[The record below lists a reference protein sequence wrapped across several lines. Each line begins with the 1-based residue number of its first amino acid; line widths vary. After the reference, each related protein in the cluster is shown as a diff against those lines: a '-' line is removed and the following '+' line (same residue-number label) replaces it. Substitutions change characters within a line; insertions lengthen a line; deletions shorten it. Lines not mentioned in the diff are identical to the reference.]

1 MPEHFNAQLRCFV
14 VMEWCSD
21 VIPLQVFERAVGE
34 RAFEVGQLV
43 GGGGGEEVSAR
54 QVTPAQKIGAM
65 LGVVQSVRRAEWLVE
80 RTDRSVQSR
89 VMLQKNKA

>member
-1 MPEHFNAQLRCFV
+1 M
-14 VMEWCSD
+14 
-21 VIPLQVFERAVGE
+21 VGE
-34 RAFEVGQLV
+34 RAFEVGQRV
-43 GGGGGEEVSAR
+43 GRGGGEEVSAR

-89 VMLQKNKA
+89 VMLQKKQGVNRKKNTKTIGPECKRNLEIK